1 MVNPAKL
8 RETIAAGILILG
20 SAAAAYSGY
29 RLIGVLSVNAAI
41 QDPSEAS
48 LEEDT
53 APEAVFAKAL
63 AFDREGDYQEA
74 LRLYHTLQNQADPAF
89 RERVRYNMGTIYL
102 REAAS
107 LWNARGVLEYTRV
120 NALVAMAKENLKEAL
135 RLNPADQD
143 ARFNLEYAFRITPP
157 PKEKEKANWQGTK
170 SSVFSTLPGIPGG
183 GP

>member
-8 RETIAAGILILG
+8 REAVAAGCLAIGII
-20 SAAAAYSGY
+20 ATAYSGF
-29 RLIGVLSVNAAI
+29 RLIGLLRDNAAI
-41 QDPSEAS
+41 RDPQDVAIG
-48 LEEDT
+48 EDT
-53 APEAVFAKAL
+53 VPEVIFAKAQFTDQ
-63 AFDREGDYQEA
+63 AGDYQDA
-74 LRLYHTLQNQADPAF
+74 LRLYNTIQNAADPGF

-102 REAAS
+102 REAAA
-107 LWNARGVLEYTRV
+107 LWNARGVLEYARV
-120 NALVAMAKENLKEAL
+120 NTLVEMAKENLKETL
-135 RLNPADQD
+135 RLNPDNQD